1 MGYLGSGAKRSYHH
15 TAPVNALHA
24 LHESLVLLKEEGL
37 EASHARHMHHHL
49 GLRAGLEALGLE
61 FVVEP
66 EYRLPQLNAVK
77 LPEGVDDA
85 AIRKELLNNYG
96 LEIGGGLGALAGK
109 AWRIGL
115 MGYAARKDNVV
126 GCISALGEA
135 LHKQDQKIKVGPA
148 LDAVF
153 AHYAKA

>member
-1 MGYLGSGAKRSYHH
+1 M
-15 TAPVNALHA
+15 
-24 LHESLVLLKEEGL
+24 LL
-37 EASHARHMHHHL
+37 
-49 GLRAGLEALGLE
+49 
-61 FVVEP
+61 
-66 EYRLPQLNAVK
+66 RLPA
-77 LPEGVDDA
+77 GVDDA

-135 LHKQDQKIKVGPA
+135 LHKQDQNIKVGPA

-153 AHYAKA
+153 AHYAGDLRSQFLPTSLLLSKASISETIVQCTRPPQRLMN